1 MYACSQDLGSLT
13 CCRLPR
19 DIQRS
24 RFIPRLSEI
33 MKILPRF
40 TLSDST
46 LAETRR
52 LSVNFLWWD
61 YSPWMRKLRDAVVIR
76 PSFII
81 TQWAVQQQRVLGG
94 RSSFAT
100 MDETLQTDLVFSKT
114 RALNSGISQKTG
126 RRHRG
131 VFSDINVQSGHL
143 ITRASNS

>member
-1 MYACSQDLGSLT
+1 
-13 CCRLPR
+13 
-19 DIQRS
+19 
-24 RFIPRLSEI
+24 

-81 TQWAVQQQRVLGG
+81 AQWAVQQQRVLGG

-100 MDETLQTDLVFSKT
+100 TDETLQTDLVSSKT
-114 RALNSGISQKTG
+114 RALNSGILQKTG

-131 VFSDINVQSGHL
+131 LFSDINVQSGHL
-143 ITRASNS
+143 ITRASNSYMSELFALPCICCDAQLSATPRLSGSHQLV